1 MHHTLKDYIARVLGQ
16 PRAQILLERPKE
28 QNFGH
33 YATPLAFMLA
43 KERRKNPKDIAI
55 ELAKQL
61 ECGIDDKIFAQILPI
76 GGFVN
81 FFLAPELLARFA
93 QDALKSGS
101 DFGKGQ
107 QSGTILL
114 EFVSANPTG
123 PLHIGH
129 ARGAVLG
136 DCLARLARHLG
147 YDVCT
152 EYYVNDAGNQ
162 IALLGLSVWLAARTL
177 LGLPATFPEKYYRG
191 EYINEIAQN
200 ALQKLGEDA
209 FAPEASAQLLE
220 QLATM
225 GKELMLCEIRDNLAS
240 LGIAFDSFVSEKS
253 LYARWESVRE
263 ELVAKKGIYES
274 EGKLWLASSAFGD
287 EKDRVVVRDDGE
299 PTYLAGDIIYH
310 ADKFK
315 RGYDVYI
322 NIWGADH
329 HGYIARVKAALQ
341 WLGFDSARLEILL
354 SQMVTLLKA
363 GAPYKMSKRAGNFIL
378 LSDVVADVGSDV
390 LRFVFLSKKSDTHL
404 EFDVEDFKKQDSS
417 NPVYYVHYAHARIHT
432 LLARAQKSLS
442 DLQDVSIA
450 PLLGADSDD
459 LQKDCADLAF
469 LALQLP
475 QIIEDAFASRNLV
488 KMTDYLKNLAHTFH
502 KFYNAHKILQQP
514 NELELLALC
523 ALVAQTLRLG
533 LSLLGISAPTH
544 MQKED

>member
-28 QNFGH
+28 QSFGH
-33 YATPLAFMLA
+33 YATPLAFLLA
-43 KERRKNPKDIAI
+43 KEQRKNPKDIAI
-55 ELAKQL
+55 EIAKQL
-61 ECGIDDKIFAQILPI
+61 ECGINDEIFAQILPI

-81 FFLAPELLARFA
+81 FFLAPKLLATLA
-93 QDALKSGS
+93 QNALASGS
-101 DFGKGQ
+101 NFGKGQ
-107 QSGTILL
+107 QQGKILL

-162 IALLGLSVWLAARTL
+162 IALLGTSIWLAARSIL
-177 LGLPATFPEKYYRG
+177 HLDVAYPENYYRG
-191 EYINEIAQN
+191 EYINEIAQH
-200 ALQKLGEDA
+200 ALQQFGIDSFKI
-209 FAPEASAQLLE
+209 EADEAILAN
-220 QLATM
+220 LATM
-225 GKELMLCEIRDNLAS
+225 GKDLMLDEIRENLAS
-240 LGIAFDSFVSEKS
+240 IGIVFDSFVSEKS
-253 LYARWESVRE
+253 LYARWESVRDT
-263 ELVAKKGIYES
+263 LMAKGGIYEN
-274 EGKLWLASSAFGD
+274 EGKLWLASSTFGD

-310 ADKFK
+310 ADKFQ
-315 RGYDVYI
+315 RGYDDYI

-341 WLGFDSARLEILL
+341 WLGFDSSRLEILL

-432 LLARAQKSLS
+432 LFARAQKSL
-442 DLQDVSIA
+442 DDVCDVSIA
-450 PLLGADSDD
+450 SILADCGD
-459 LQKDCADLAF
+459 LSKDCTDLAF

-488 KMTDYLKNLAHTFH
+488 KMTDYLKNLAGTFH